1 MKKMMI
7 RGKENQGDINKLYP
21 KDNAA
26 VTNIN
31 SRHLQSNDQLNEISF
46 ILKKNNLYKRKSN

>member
-1 MKKMMI
+1 MNKMMI

-46 ILKKNNLYKRKSN
+46 ILKKK